1 MIRGEDK
8 PGRVFKPNQ
17 SSVTIDLE
25 ESHSSRNSGT
35 FTERANKS
43 STCCRICGFS
53 AGKAIRSARYGEH
66 DMTAGSVPAIESPAS
81 SVAVIRRRFRSWRAN
96 SRIRVFIGSRSGT
109 QRFTVMIAAPRVT
122 FSVRSSGRRSRVS

>member
-1 MIRGEDK
+1 MIRDEDK

-17 SSVTIDLE
+17 SSAMIDLE

-53 AGKAIRSARYGEH
+53 AGKAILSARYGEH
-66 DMTAGSVPAIESPAS
+66 DMTAGSSTSIKSPVS
-81 SVAVIRRRFRSWRAN
+81 FFVVIRRRF
-96 SRIRVFIGSRSGT
+96 
-109 QRFTVMIAAPRVT
+109 
-122 FSVRSSGRRSRVS
+122 SS